1 MKKAL
6 IIAATTIALTGV
18 SYSKELNLECV
29 YTNSDKNIIKNII
42 NINTALGTAGLTNET
57 TSLSRKL
64 YSDSSHYWFTVS
76 APAGTG
82 MTLLLKR
89 FIDRNTLKYTETM
102 TMLGTGAVEW
112 TREMSV
118 DNGQCKLIEIK
129 TKI

>member
-29 YTNSDKNIIKNII
+29 YTNSDKKMIKNII
-42 NINTALGTAGLTNET
+42 NINTASGTAGLTNST
-57 TSLSRKL
+57 SSLSQKL
-64 YSDSSHYWFTVS
+64 YSDSSHYWFTAS
-76 APAGTG
+76 APMGSG
-82 MTLLLKR
+82 MILAVKR
-89 FIDRNTLKYTETM
+89 SIDRNTLKYNETM
-102 TMLGTGAVEW
+102 TMLGTVDGTKEIG
-112 TREMSV
+112 V